1 MGYFTFQS
9 RAHDSVKVTGQVRPT
24 GASAGQ
30 EFNVNNLR
38 MDSSGTTLANLMSLL
53 IYPVDDN
60 RQFDYT
66 MSFLD
71 AGGSWAVLNIE
82 TTGWWDDRG
91 RNA

>member
-1 MGYFTFQS
+1 
-9 RAHDSVKVTGQVRPT
+9 
-24 GASAGQ
+24 
-30 EFNVNNLR
+30 